1 MDVLSLGYGGEEP
14 TKFKVLR
21 HGWLFV
27 FVICVNGWINF
38 TWCNTVI
45 WFLIMNWWIVEIKLK
60 NVLCS
65 SYYIEENVR
74 QKSKIWM

>member
-1 MDVLSLGYGGEEP
+1 MGLDIGKFKVPWSHPPKNQLFKVFFVYMDVLSLGYGGEES

-38 TWCNTVI
+38 T
-45 WFLIMNWWIVEIKLK
+45 LM
-60 NVLCS
+60 
-65 SYYIEENVR
+65 
-74 QKSKIWM
+74 